1 MKSLRVLLAILLS
14 VLPVAAQTKA
24 PIPFIKNQWFTS
36 TGVVAA
42 GYKLCTYAAGTTTP
56 ATTYSTSTGTSNTN
70 PVTLDTAGRA
80 NVFLDASAYKFI
92 LYAPGTGNTCNG
104 ANVGTAIW
112 TEDNIAGYATTYI
125 PASPLALAYGGT
137 ANTTG
142 VRSDFI
148 FGATG
153 NPTCSAGGGTNN
165 WLHAGGG
172 PVAATQ
178 ALGTIYFASTASTAS
193 NLQII
198 INGGV
203 VPASESAVFTIQKN
217 SADTGLTCT
226 IAAGGQRCSD
236 TSHSISIIATDGLNL
251 KLNCSGGATV
261 LNGPISATIRLSQ

>member
-1 MKSLRVLLAILLS
+1 MKSLRVLLAAFLAVS
-14 VLPVAAQTKA
+14 PVMAQTKA

-142 VRSDFI
+142 VRSDI
-148 FGATG
+148 TFGATG
-153 NPTCSAGGGTNN
+153 SPTCSVPGAQSWLNAGGS
-165 WLHAGGG
+165 AI
-172 PVAATQ
+172 AASEG
-178 ALGTIYFASTASTAS
+178 AAIPYFSSTSSTASVL
-193 NLQII
+193 NVII
-198 INGGV
+198 RGAVI
-203 VPASESAVFTIQKN
+203 PASETATFTVYN
-217 SADTGLTCT
+217 NGVATALSCT
-226 IAAGGQRCSD
+226 MTAGTASCSDSTHSFAITASRVIDISVICAGGV
-236 TSHSISIIATDGLNL
+236 TALT
-251 KLNCSGGATV
+251 
-261 LNGPISATIRLSQ
+261 GPFGATIRLSQ